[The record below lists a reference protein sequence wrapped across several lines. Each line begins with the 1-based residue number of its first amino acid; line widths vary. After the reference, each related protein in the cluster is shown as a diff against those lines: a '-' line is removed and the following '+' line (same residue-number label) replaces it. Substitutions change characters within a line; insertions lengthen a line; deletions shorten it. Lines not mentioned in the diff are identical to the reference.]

1 VGKEMFHNST
11 QFVNSP
17 IAAVDDF
24 AFPVILPVVAVSVLP
39 PLATF
44 NFSASLIATNHIT
57 RDKLQLGLSA

>member
-1 VGKEMFHNST
+1 VGKEMFHNPN

-24 AFPVILPVVAVSVLP
+24 AFPVILPVVAVLVLP
-39 PLATF
+39 PATF
-44 NFSASLIATNHIT
+44 IFSASLRATNHIT